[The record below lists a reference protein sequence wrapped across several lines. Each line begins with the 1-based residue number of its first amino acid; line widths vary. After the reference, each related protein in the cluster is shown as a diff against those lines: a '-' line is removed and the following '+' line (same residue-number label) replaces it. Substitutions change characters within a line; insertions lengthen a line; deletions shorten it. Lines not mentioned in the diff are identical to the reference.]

1 MPRTSELENLLY
13 ELIATGQA
21 VTRADLARSTG
32 AAPSTISGA
41 VTKMLYSGRI
51 VENGVASSTGGRR
64 ATLLQ
69 ASHSRRRFLVAELGV
84 RHIRLG
90 LAERTGDVTYTETWN
105 TDISSGAEASIQKL
119 HAYVMKLT
127 EQQDAQLSGVGIAVP
142 GPVDAHRGIVVGPS
156 RMPGWNG
163 AHVGELI
170 AKYFHLPSIVDN
182 DARLGALGE
191 YAYRLHKRPSEPA
204 LRDFIYVKAGSAI
217 GGAFVTGGDVFTG
230 SRGLAGDISHVPV
243 PAGESHPCQCG
254 NIGCLETVASADAV
268 RATLREQGQ
277 HFTNN
282 GELLRAAL
290 DGEASVVTA
299 IRSAGVQVGESLAH
313 NVSFLAPGAVIIGG
327 TLSAVDAFTAGVRQS
342 LHELCLHDVMEGL
355 SIQRSHS
362 GMDAALWGLAHR
374 WVLTQ
379 HALE

>member
-1 MPRTSELENLLY
+1 MPRTSDLENLLY

-21 VTRADLARSTG
+21 VTRAELARSTG

-41 VTKMLYSGRI
+41 ITKMLDSGRV
-51 VENGVASSTGGRR
+51 VENGVATSTGGRR

-69 ASHSRRRFLVAELGV
+69 ASNSHTRFLVAELGV

-105 TDISSGAEASIQKL
+105 TDISSGPEASIEKL
-119 HAYVMKLT
+119 HAYSQKLAR
-127 EQQDAQLSGVGIAVP
+127 EQDVKLSAVGIAVP
-142 GPVDAHRGIVVGPS
+142 GPVDAHRGVVVGPS

-191 YAYRLHKRPSEPA
+191 YAFRLHRRPADAS

-217 GGAFVTGGDVFTG
+217 GGAFVTAGDVFTG

-243 PAGESHPCQCG
+243 PAGGSRPCQCG
-254 NIGCLETVASADAV
+254 NVGCLETIASADAL
-268 RATLREQGQ
+268 RASLSEQGMN
-277 HFTNN
+277 FANN
-282 GELLRAAL
+282 GELLRAAH

-299 IRSAGVQVGESLAH
+299 IRLAGVQLGESLAH
-313 NVSFLAPGAVIIGG
+313 NVAFLAPGAVVIGG

-342 LHELCLHDVMEGL
+342 LHELCLHDVMDGL